1 MPFNDAETAAR
12 QVGTHFN
19 GAHGA
24 HGNGIM
30 FSLNNRGIE
39 EKSSRPQDMTGVGT
53 AGRTA
58 YDPTLIKHL
67 KSDHA
72 ALRDLL
78 GRLGD
83 HARHRQFAKVPGTL
97 ARLRDALMR
106 HIEEENEHFYAYV
119 FQCAVDGPEAREQ
132 LERTCAKMAGIARL
146 ALLFTRHYTE
156 IGVTSLN
163 RDAFARDLEVI
174 DALLTERIE
183 LEETSLYALY
193 LPPNRAADRARRQ
206 NDGSSLCVA

>member
-1 MPFNDAETAAR
+1 
-12 QVGTHFN
+12 
-19 GAHGA
+19 
-24 HGNGIM
+24 M
-30 FSLNNRGIE
+30 FSLNHRGIE
-39 EKSSRPQDMTGVGT
+39 EKSIRPQDMTGVGT
-53 AGRTA
+53 SGRTA

-67 KSDHA
+67 TSDHA
-72 ALRDLL
+72 SLRDLL
-78 GRLGD
+78 TRLDD
-83 HARHRQFAKVPGTL
+83 HARHRQFAKIPGTL

-119 FQCAVDGPEAREQ
+119 FRCAAHEPEAREQ

-174 DALLTERIE
+174 AALLIERIE

-193 LPPNRAADRARRQ
+193 RPPQRIAGGARTQ